1 MRTFALPETPRQLRR
16 MLARRL
22 GIGALL
28 VGSLAGGL
36 AYWVE
41 SYRVEQR
48 TLERA
53 IAGVRHFESPA
64 MQMTVSGEKGD
75 GHSAIAQLLTDEF
88 VGIRVFA
95 PNTEMVFD
103 AWRPIP
109 EALKEIARQQR
120 HPWPTPPGSH
130 SKRFSVA
137 GEELVQV
144 ILPMSTNDGRLAGYV
159 EGITLVSRSALHV
172 R

>member
-1 MRTFALPETPRQLRR
+1 MNAIQLPQTHRQLRR

-64 MQMTVSGEKGD
+64 MQMAVGGDKGD
-75 GHSAIAQLLTDEF
+75 SHSAISQLLTDEF
-88 VGIRVFA
+88 VGIRVFS

-103 AWRPIP
+103 AWR
-109 EALKEIARQQR
+109 
-120 HPWPTPPGSH
+120 S
-130 SKRFSVA
+130 
-137 GEELVQV
+137 
-144 ILPMSTNDGRLAGYV
+144 LP
-159 EGITLVSRSALHV
+159 
-172 R
+172 